1 MKTETALALIDKARP
16 TKENLE
22 KIRAKL
28 EKAYGP
34 IDNWKYLVDR
44 AFCEFESAVA
54 ICSR

>member
-1 MKTETALALIDKARP
+1 MKIESALSLIDKSKP

-34 IDNWKYLVDR
+34 IDDWKYLVDR